1 MCCWDIR
8 REYER
13 KLAKR
18 YVSRAK
24 IPLVDSFPSFPNN
37 ENADENDKVLY
48 KDVDKNDTKKRIEIL
63 EITTKGRIERLEAM
77 LEEFYLDASYFKT
90 LKGVIKANESY
101 KDVYIKQRP
110 Q

>member
-24 IPLVDSFPSFPNN
+24 IPLVDPFPSFPDKDLY
-37 ENADENDKVLY
+37 ENVDE
-48 KDVDKNDTKKRIEIL
+48 NDTKKRIEIL
-63 EITTKGRIERLEAM
+63 ERVTKGRIERLEAM

-101 KDVYIKQRP
+101 KREYKPEPYD
-110 Q
+110 